1 MIRDKLEEAL
11 MRCSAWERDAC
22 IALAQD
28 DQESARAVLSN
39 IIDFATLKLQNLM
52 DLYAILQEK
61 GAYSAIPE
69 FEHYADC
76 LRRFIQCAVEQ
87 LSIYK

>member
-1 MIRDKLEEAL
+1 MRYGLVTDLRAFTLEEQMIRDKLEEAL

-39 IIDFATLKLQNLM
+39 IIDFATLKL
-52 DLYAILQEK
+52 
-61 GAYSAIPE
+61 
-69 FEHYADC
+69 
-76 LRRFIQCAVEQ
+76 
-87 LSIYK
+87 